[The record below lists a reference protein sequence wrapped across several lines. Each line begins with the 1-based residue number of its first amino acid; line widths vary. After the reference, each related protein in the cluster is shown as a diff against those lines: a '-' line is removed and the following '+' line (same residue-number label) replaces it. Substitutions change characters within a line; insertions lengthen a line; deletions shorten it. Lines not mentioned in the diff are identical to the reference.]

1 MGTIIRNRT
10 IRPSSRLESSKSYKI
25 DTKVV
30 GAIDTLRV
38 NIDHESDSFSKS
50 YWFHGKDVAYRD
62 SISFWV
68 TDDGARLDI
77 SWSGAQPY
85 KEEWNSG
92 LKQSTD
98 KLLADLNSANR
109 KMKVP
114 TEGVVYS
121 LDPIADENSKILIL
135 GTMPGEES
143 LRHQA
148 YYAHSRNLFWKFVEP
163 ITGESVPTVYEERK
177 SFLLHHGIALWDVCH
192 SCERPGSLDT
202 DISDEMPN
210 DIANFVA
217 NHPNVKAIGLNGQK
231 AAQLFGKY
239 IRSIQGIKL
248 VALPS
253 SSPANASIPWEE
265 KRDSWLRLKQYL

>member
-10 IRPSSRLESSKSYKI
+10 IRPSSRLESSKNYKI

-38 NIDHESDSFSKS
+38 NIDHESDSFLKS
-50 YWFHGKDVAYRD
+50 YWFHGKDVAYRN
-62 SISFWV
+62 SISFRV
-68 TDDGARLDI
+68 TDYGPRIDI

-85 KEEWNSG
+85 KEEQNTRQ
-92 LKQSTD
+92 KQSVD
-98 KLLADLNSANR
+98 KLLVDLDAINR

-114 TEGVVYS
+114 TEGIVYS
-121 LDPIADENSKILIL
+121 LDPVVDDKSKILIL

-143 LRHQA
+143 LRQQA
-148 YYAHSRNLFWKFVEP
+148 YYAHPRNLFWKLIEAV
-163 ITGESVPTVYEERK
+163 IGESLPGDYEEKK

-192 SCERPGSLDT
+192 SCERQGSLDT
-202 DISDEMPN
+202 DISDELPN
-210 DIANFVA
+210 DIANFIV
-217 NHPNVKAIGLNGQK
+217 NYPNVTTIGLNGKK

-239 IRSIQGIKL
+239 IGSIQGIKL
-248 VALPS
+248 FALPS